1 MTTLIEETTRPLE
14 IHEPEL
20 PAARLRTTMAAM
32 RLQFTWFGTRKS
44 LSPQQKDQAA
54 QSFGAE
60 GQFLSAGK
68 KLFDTRHHRFKAVTA
83 VRHRATA
90 YFQGMSLPYPEPA
103 IRLVRQEDV
112 DELQAR
118 MGQFAEE
125 LAAAV
130 EALDAEFYELR
141 LAAREQL
148 GRLYCEADY
157 PASLAGLFTM
167 AWDFPS
173 VEPPE
178 YLRRLSPQLYRQE
191 CQRVSARFDEAVQLA
206 EQMFLSE
213 LGELVSHLAERLS
226 GDADGKPKAFRDSSV
241 ENLTEFFQ
249 RFSRLN
255 IRSNDELQALVDEAQ
270 AVVRGVGPQQLRD
283 SSALRGQVS
292 GELARV
298 QDALDALMVDRPRRN
313 ILRRAK

>member
-1 MTTLIEETTRPLE
+1 MTTLIEETTRLTEQFESGSPSTK
-14 IHEPEL
+14 
-20 PAARLRTTMAAM
+20 LRSTMAAM
-32 RLQFTWFGTRKS
+32 RLQFTWFGTRKT
-44 LSPQQKDQAA
+44 LSPEQRRQAA
-54 QSFGAE
+54 ESFGAA

-68 KLFDTRHHRFKAVTA
+68 KLFDTRHPRFKAVTA

-90 YFQGMSLPYPEPA
+90 YFQGTSLPYPEPA
-103 IRLVRQEDV
+103 VRLVRQDDL
-112 DELQAR
+112 DELQMR
-118 MGQFAEE
+118 MCQFAEE

-130 EALDAEFYELR
+130 AALDAEFDELR

-157 PASLAGLFTM
+157 PQSLDGLFTM

-255 IRSNDELQALVDEAQ
+255 VRSNDELQSLVEQAQ
-270 AVVRGVGPQQLRD
+270 AVIGGVQPQQLRD
-283 SSALRGQVS
+283 SSALRGQIAD
-292 GELARV
+292 ELAHV
-298 QDALDALMVDRPRRN
+298 QTALDGLMVDRPRRN